1 MWCRRRGGLCFGVFG
16 SDLSVLFVFVILR
29 KCDVILFCMFSL
41 GKDFWLG
48 KIVVGSVVIALG
60 VLRAAAAVHGWI
72 CFFFIQNVKSRQTHS
87 RLEKMF

>member
-1 MWCRRRGGLCFGVFG
+1 MVFG

-48 KIVVGSVVIALG
+48 KIVVGSVVVA
-60 VLRAAAAVHGWI
+60 VRFLRAAAAVHCWI
-72 CFFFIQNVKSRQTHS
+72 CFFYPKCESRQTHL